1 MLRIIANE
9 ETLMIKTALQGLC
22 LAMGL
27 IVGMQADTIV
37 AGTTIPVR
45 TNDTIDARDAR
56 NGRVYSGFVDSDVLD
71 TNGRVAIPKGSDV
84 ELMVRDIGHHNLSLD
99 IDAVVVSGQRYS
111 VTTYDVTRSG
121 GQKDGVGANG
131 RTGKFIGGSAVFGTI
146 LGAIAGGGRGAA
158 IGAAAGAAAGAVG
171 EVTTRGKKVHIP
183 AESLVTFQLQQP
195 LDVAPDR
202 GYTRD
207 GQHYHPLP
215 QSQPQ

>member
-1 MLRIIANE
+1 MF
-9 ETLMIKTALQGLC
+9 KTALQGSC
-22 LAMGL
+22 LAL
-27 IVGMQADTIV
+27 GMIMSIQADTIV

-45 TNDTIDARDAR
+45 TNDTIDARDTG
-56 NGRVYSGFVDSDVLD
+56 NGRVYPGVVDSDVLD
-71 TNGRVAIPKGSDV
+71 TNGKVAIPKGSDV
-84 ELMVRDIGHHNLSLD
+84 ELMVRDIGHHTLSLD
-99 IDAVVVSGQRYS
+99 IDAVVVNGQRYS
-111 VTTYDVTRSG
+111 VTTYDVTRSV
-121 GQKDGVGANG
+121 GQKEGVGANR
-131 RTGKFIGGSAVFGTI
+131 RTGKFVGGTAVFGTI

-158 IGAAAGAAAGAVG
+158 IGAVAGGTAGAIG

-215 QSQPQ
+215 ESQPPQ